1 MNLTDGSPASPAPP
15 APPVPPDEIPSSS
28 GPPTFEELTE
38 QIEQGTLY
46 LVSTPIGHRGDL
58 SPRAL
63 AVIRGA
69 DIVAAEDTRHTGS
82 FLASLGASRPLKS
95 YHEHNKAKASVQLLK
110 ELEAGLSVALV
121 SDAGTPGLSDP
132 GYVLVRAAVLAGIP
146 VCAIPGPSAV
156 LSALVISGL
165 PTDAF
170 TFTGFLPPKK
180 GRRRTTLTSLS
191 DLPHTLVF
199 YESPHRIAATLADM
213 SEVFGDRW
221 AAVCRELTKKFEEVR
236 RGRLSDLAHFHET
249 SRARGEFTIVV
260 AGSGFKGTLLS

>member
-1 MNLTDGSPASPAPP
+1 MIPPEELPAPP
-15 APPVPPDEIPSSS
+15 TPEDETSPSS
-28 GPPTFEELTE
+28 GPPTIEELTG
-38 QIEQGTLY
+38 QIEPGTLY

-63 AVIRGA
+63 AVIGGA
-69 DIVAAEDTRHTGS
+69 DTVAAEDTRHTGS
-82 FLASLGASRPLKS
+82 LLASLGASRPLKS
-95 YHEHNKAKASVQLLK
+95 YHEHNKAKASVQLLQ
-110 ELEAGLSVALV
+110 ELEEGLSVALV

-132 GYVLVRAAVLAGIP
+132 GYVLVRAAVLAGIS
-146 VCAIPGPSAV
+146 VVAIPGPSAV

-180 GRRRTTLTSLS
+180 GRRRTALTSLAE
-191 DLPHTLVF
+191 LPHTLVF

-213 SEVFGDRW
+213 NDVFGDRW
-221 AAVCRELTKKFEEVR
+221 AAVCRELTKKFEEVK
-236 RGRLSDLAHFHET
+236 RGRLSDLANFYET
-249 SRARGEFTIVV
+249 SRARGEFTMVV

>member
-1 MNLTDGSPASPAPP
+1 MIPPDELSPSPAPE
-15 APPVPPDEIPSSS
+15 DETPSSS
-28 GPPTFEELTE
+28 GPLTLEELTD

-82 FLASLGASRPLKS
+82 LLASLKASRPLKS
-95 YHEHNKAKASVQLLK
+95 YHEHNKTKAAIQLVE

-121 SDAGTPGLSDP
+121 TDAGTPGLSDP

-146 VCAIPGPSAV
+146 VVAVPGPSAV

-180 GRRRTTLTSLS
+180 GRRRTALTSLS
-191 DLPHTLVF
+191 ELPHTLVF
-199 YESPHRIAATLADM
+199 YESPHRIAAALADM
-213 SEVFGDRW
+213 QEVFGDRW
-221 AAVCRELTKKFEEVR
+221 TAVCRELTKKYEEVR
-236 RGRLSDLAHFHET
+236 RGRLSDLAHFYET

-260 AGSGFKGTLLS
+260 AGAGFKGTLLS

>member
-1 MNLTDGSPASPAPP
+1 MT
-15 APPVPPDEIPSSS
+15 PPDMPRSPERETRSPIYVPLLE
-28 GPPTFEELTE
+28 GFIE
-38 QIEQGTLY
+38 QIEPGTLY

-63 AVIRGA
+63 AVIGGA

-95 YHEHNKAKASVQLLK
+95 YHEHNKVKASVRLIA
-110 ELEAGLSVALV
+110 ELEAGRSVALV

-132 GYVLVRAAVLAGIP
+132 GFVLVRAAVLAGIP
-146 VCAIPGPSAV
+146 VTAIPGPSAV
-156 LSALVISGL
+156 LPALVISGL

-180 GRRRTTLTSLS
+180 GRRRSSLTSLS
-191 DLPHTLVF
+191 ELPHTLVF

-213 SEVFGDRW
+213 NEVFGDRW
-221 AAVCRELTKKFEEVR
+221 VAVCRELTKKFEEIR
-236 RGRLSDLAHFHET
+236 RGRLSDLAHFYET

-260 AGSGFKGTLLS
+260 AGKDFKGTLQ